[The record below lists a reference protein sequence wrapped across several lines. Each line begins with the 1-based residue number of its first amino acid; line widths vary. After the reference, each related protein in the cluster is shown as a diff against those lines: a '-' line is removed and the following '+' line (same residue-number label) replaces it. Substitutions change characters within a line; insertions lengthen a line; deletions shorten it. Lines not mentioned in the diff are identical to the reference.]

1 MAKESKVCPYGISSR
16 RYLPSSNLVFH
27 SELSRELNQLREQYG
42 LDEHTDLNEFSGIMM
57 DDADAEGELDESPE
71 YSEEQASL
79 VQILSELKA
88 EVEL

>member
-1 MAKESKVCPYGISSR
+1 MFLI
-16 RYLPSSNLVFH
+16 

-42 LDEHTDLNEFSGIMM
+42 LEEHTDINEFSPDMI
-57 DDADAEGELDESPE
+57 DDAEGEAEVDDSPE

-88 EVEL
+88 EVEM

>member
-1 MAKESKVCPYGISSR
+1 
-16 RYLPSSNLVFH
+16 
-27 SELSRELNQLREQYG
+27 
-42 LDEHTDLNEFSGIMM
+42 M